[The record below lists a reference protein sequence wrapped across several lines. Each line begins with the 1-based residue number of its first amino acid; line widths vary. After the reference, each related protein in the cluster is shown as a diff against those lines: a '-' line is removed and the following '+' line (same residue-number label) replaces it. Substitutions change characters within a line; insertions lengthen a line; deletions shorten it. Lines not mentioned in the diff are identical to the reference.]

1 MKRFF
6 CTLALCSMILVSIIA
21 QKKKTTPTVIA
32 QGSMVPTNPALM
44 IDEKNFKALKWRNI
58 GPFRGGRSTA
68 ICGIPDQMYTF
79 YMGSTGGGVWKTT
92 DGGTKWKNVSDGF
105 FNTGSVGAINVAW
118 SDPNVV
124 IVGMGESPI
133 RGVMTSHG
141 DGVYKSTDAGNTW
154 SAIGLNKVRQISR
167 VRIHPDDP
175 NTIYVAAQGSP
186 YQATSERGI
195 YRSHDGGKNWAKI
208 LFVDENSG
216 ASDLS
221 MDMKNP
227 RVLYAS
233 FWDHNR
239 SPWYVRSGGQGS
251 SIWKS
256 TDGGDTWK
264 KLSTGLPKA
273 LMGKI
278 GISVSMANPQRVY
291 AIIESD
297 EGGLYRSDD
306 GGSTW
311 ALINSDRILRARAW
325 YYMHIYADPVNADR
339 VIILNAPYLE
349 STDGGRTFKNIQVPH
364 GDNHDLWINP
374 NNNLIMANSNDGGAN
389 ISYNGGLN
397 WSAQTN
403 QPTAQFYRVNADNRF
418 PYWVYGG
425 QQDNTA
431 IAVMSRTAGPG
442 ISGKDFINISGCE
455 SAWPAFDPNNPR
467 YIYSGCYQGIIEEYD
482 WETKESKDVMAYSFL
497 GLGATPA
504 EMKYRFNWNA
514 PILVSKFN
522 PKVIY
527 HGGNKVL
534 KSDDRGISW
543 VELSNDLTRNEVSK
557 QGKGGGPITNEGA
570 GGENY
575 NTLACLTESPLDE
588 KVLWAGSDCG
598 LIHVTRDGGTSWT
611 NVTPPGLK
619 EGLVNRIE
627 VSPHD
632 PAKVYVAYTRYKFN
646 DFEPHI
652 LISQD
657 FGKTW
662 VDKVKGIGAEAHV
675 RAVVE
680 DPIRKNL
687 LYAGTETGLYL
698 SFNGGENWQK
708 FQLNLPVVPI
718 TDLKVHQGDLI
729 AATAGRAFW
738 ILDDLKPLHEY
749 QPLDLDKKLKMYEPE
764 QVVRYGGGAGI
775 PGLPSSGDAGE
786 NPASGVSIYY
796 SLNVKDTADHITV
809 QISDPQGKLIREY
822 GSKEKLASKRTTR
835 DTGMNRLV
843 WDFRTEGQLL
853 PDGLFVLGGNAGYKV
868 APGKYEAKITYAG
881 IVESKMFEVKDDP
894 RQKTTMDQFKEQ
906 QNILYEIK
914 TSVDDIYDQVKNMR
928 YIKEQINTFTKRTD
942 AESKEVKDKA
952 TFIIKKM
959 DSLEATIVQSKSK
972 TFQDVINYE
981 NQLDAKLKHVMEL
994 IDEGVPPITQG
1005 QKSRSMDLI
1014 KEWVVTKQ
1022 AVNKVIQEDV
1032 KSLNELIEKNKVP
1045 FISTEREAAKPKN
1058 KS

>member
-1 MKRFF
+1 MNRLLIS
-6 CTLALCSMILVSIIA
+6 CCILMYTTIGLVA
-21 QKKKTTPTVIA
+21 QKKKTATKLNNIVPELSAPTFA
-32 QGSMVPTNPALM
+32 
-44 IDEKNFKALKWRNI
+44 IDDKNFKALKWRNI

-68 ICGIPDQMYTF
+68 VCGVPDQVYTF

-92 DGGTKWKNVSDGF
+92 DGGTRWKNISDGF

-124 IVGMGESPI
+124 VVGMGESPI

-141 DGVYKSTDAGNTW
+141 DGVYKSTDAGATW

-175 NTIYVAAQGSP
+175 NLIYVAAQGSP
-186 YQATSERGI
+186 YQPTTDRGI
-195 YRSHDGGKNWAKI
+195 YRSKDGGKSWEKTLYIN
-208 LFVDENSG
+208 DSTG

-227 RVLYAS
+227 RVLYAA
-233 FWDHNR
+233 FWDHQR
-239 SPWYVRSGGQGS
+239 LPWYVRSGGKGS

-264 KLSTGLPKA
+264 KLSSGLPKA
-273 LMGKI
+273 IMGKI

-291 AIIESD
+291 ALIESD

-306 GGSTW
+306 GGNTW

-325 YYMHIYADPVNADR
+325 YYMHIFADPVNADR
-339 VIILNAPYLE
+339 VVVLNAPYLE
-349 STDGGRTFKNIQVPH
+349 STDGGRTFINVQVPH

-374 NNNLIMANSNDGGAN
+374 KNNLIMANSNDGGAN

-397 WSAQTN
+397 WSIQTN
-403 QPTAQFYRVNADNRF
+403 QPTAQFYRVIADNRF

-431 IAVMSRTAGPG
+431 VAVMSRTSGPG
-442 ISGKDFINISGCE
+442 ISGKDFINIAGCE
-455 SAWPAFDPNNPR
+455 SAWPAFDPDNPR

-497 GLGATPA
+497 GLGASPS

-514 PILVSKFN
+514 PIVVSKFN
-522 PKVIY
+522 PRVIY
-527 HGGNKVL
+527 HGGNRVL
-534 KSDDRGISW
+534 KSSDRGISW
-543 VELSNDLTRNEVSK
+543 VELSPDLTRNEISK

-575 NTLACLTESPLDE
+575 NTLACFTESPLDE

-598 LIHVTRDGGTSWT
+598 LVQVTRDGGSSWN

-627 VSPHD
+627 VSPHN
-632 PAKVYVAYTRYKFN
+632 PAKAYIAYTRYKFN
-646 DFEPHI
+646 DFEPHVYI
-652 LISQD
+652 TED
-657 FGKTW
+657 YGKTW
-662 VDKVKGIGAEAHV
+662 SDKVKGIGAEAHV

-680 DPIRKNL
+680 DPKRKDL
-687 LYAGTETGLYL
+687 LYAGTETGLYI
-698 SFNGGENWQK
+698 SMNGGDNWNK
-708 FQLNLPVVPI
+708 FQLNLPIVPI
-718 TDLKVHQGDLI
+718 TDLRVHQGDLL
-729 AATAGRAFW
+729 ASTAGRAFW

-749 QPLDLDKKLKMYEPE
+749 QPTDLSKKLKVYEPE
-764 QVVRYGGGAGI
+764 QVVRYGGGGAI
-775 PGLPSSGDAGE
+775 PGLPPSGDLGE
-786 NPASGVSIYY
+786 NPADGVVIYY
-796 SLNVKDTADHITV
+796 ALNVNDTADHLSV
-809 QISDPQGKLIREY
+809 QITDSNGKLIRTY
-822 GSKEKLASKRTTR
+822 GSNERLIPKKATR

-843 WDFRTEGQLL
+843 WDFRTEAQQL
-853 PDGLFVLGGNAGYKV
+853 PEGLFVLGGNSGYRV
-868 APGKYEAKITYAG
+868 APGKYQAKVTYG
-881 IVESKMFEVKDDP
+881 KESDIRTFEVKADP
-894 RQKTTMDQFKEQ
+894 RQKTTIEQYADQ
-906 QNILYEIK
+906 QNVLNELKSSI
-914 TSVDDIYDQVKNMR
+914 DDIYDQVKNMR
-928 YIKEQINTFTKRTD
+928 YIKDQINTFTKRADSDT
-942 AESKEVKDKA
+942 KEVKEKA
-952 TFIIKKM
+952 KTITKQM
-959 DSLEATIVQSKSK
+959 DSLESKLVQSNSK

-994 IDEGVPPITQG
+994 VDESVPPVTQG
-1005 QKSRSMDLI
+1005 QKSRAMDLI
-1014 KEWVVTKQ
+1014 KEWVDLKQ
-1022 AVNKVIQEDV
+1022 SVNKIVQEDV

-1045 FISTEREAAKPKN
+1045 FISTEREAPKVIK